1 MNMKVVMLYRPNSES
16 ARKVEEFAHDLEHQH
31 QAKIELVSL
40 DTRAGASAA
49 SLYGVMQ
56 NPAILVL
63 GNDGRLIREWQGSN
77 LPLKNEVSYYMH
89 Q

>member
-1 MNMKVVMLYRPNSES
+1 MLYRPNSES

-31 QAKIELVSL
+31 KARIDLVSL
-40 DTRAGASAA
+40 DTRDGSSTA
-49 SLYGVMQ
+49 SLYDVMQ

-63 GNDGRLIREWQGSN
+63 GNDGRLIKDWQGSTM
-77 LPLKNEVSYYMH
+77 PLMSEVSYYTH